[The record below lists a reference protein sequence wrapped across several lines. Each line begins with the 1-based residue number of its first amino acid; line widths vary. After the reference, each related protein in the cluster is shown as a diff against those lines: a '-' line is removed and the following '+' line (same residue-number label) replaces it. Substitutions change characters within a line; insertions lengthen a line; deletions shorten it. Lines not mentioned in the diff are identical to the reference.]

1 MMKVYEMEKDGAV
14 IKIVYPEKIKELEA
28 KGWTVV
34 GAKPPAKAK
43 PPKPV
48 INKPSDEE

>member
-1 MMKVYEMEKDGAV
+1 MKPIEMEFNGTV
-14 IKIVYPEKIKELEA
+14 IKIVYPERKKELEA
-28 KGWTVV
+28 KGWKVV